1 MPQIVPEG
9 IPTMSPEDRAKMFT
23 PEEMR
28 FLVEMAQ
35 DVYGGPSDFDR
46 EVQKHLNRY
55 EEQKSEK
62 KKKKVD

>member
-1 MPQIVPEG
+1 
-9 IPTMSPEDRAKMFT
+9 MSAEDRAKMFT